1 MINYIT
7 VHALSSCLFMQF
19 YEDGCRAHTFLMHK
33 NVRRLSKGRSLAGV
47 FEVQEMLQRFLAA
60 PFSDT
65 EGIENLA
72 YLCDIL
78 NLLNELNLSITLGE
92 KDNCV

>member
-1 MINYIT
+1 
-7 VHALSSCLFMQF
+7 
-19 YEDGCRAHTFLMHK
+19 MHK
-33 NVRRLSKGRSLAGV
+33 KVRRLSKGRSLARV

-65 EGIENLA
+65 EGIANLA

-78 NLLNELNLSITLGE
+78 NLLNERNLSITFGE

>member
-7 VHALSSCLFMQF
+7 VPVVHVCSCSSVRRWMQSTHIS
-19 YEDGCRAHTFLMHK
+19 YAQKM
-33 NVRRLSKGRSLAGV
+33 RRLSKGRSLARV
-47 FEVQEMLQRFLAA
+47 SEVQEMLWGFLAA

-65 EGIENLA
+65 EETANLA
-72 YLCDIL
+72 YLCDIH

>member
-1 MINYIT
+1 
-7 VHALSSCLFMQF
+7 
-19 YEDGCRAHTFLMHK
+19 MHEK
-33 NVRRLSKGRSLAGV
+33 VRRLSKGRSLARV
-47 FEVQEMLQRFLAA
+47 FEVQEMLQRFLAV

-65 EGIENLA
+65 EVIANLA

-92 KDNCV
+92 KDNSV

>member
-1 MINYIT
+1 
-7 VHALSSCLFMQF
+7 MQSTHIS
-19 YEDGCRAHTFLMHK
+19 YAQKSETF
-33 NVRRLSKGRSLAGV
+33 KGRSLAR
-47 FEVQEMLQRFLAA
+47 FFDVQEMLQIFLAA

>member
-1 MINYIT
+1 
-7 VHALSSCLFMQF
+7 
-19 YEDGCRAHTFLMHK
+19 
-33 NVRRLSKGRSLAGV
+33 
-47 FEVQEMLQRFLAA
+47 MLQRFLAA

-65 EGIENLA
+65 EGIANLA

-78 NLLNELNLSITLGE
+78 NLLNEFNLSITLGE

>member
-1 MINYIT
+1 
-7 VHALSSCLFMQF
+7 MQSTHIS
-19 YEDGCRAHTFLMHK
+19 YAQKSEKTF
-33 NVRRLSKGRSLAGV
+33 KGRSLARV
-47 FEVQEMLQRFLAA
+47 FDVQEMVQIFLAA

-65 EGIENLA
+65 EGIANLA

-78 NLLNELNLSITLGE
+78 NLLNELNLSITLRE

>member
-1 MINYIT
+1 
-7 VHALSSCLFMQF
+7 
-19 YEDGCRAHTFLMHK
+19 MHK
-33 NVRRLSKGRSLAGV
+33 KVRRLSKGRSLARV

-60 PFSDT
+60 LYSDT
-65 EGIENLA
+65 EGIANLA
-72 YLCDIL
+72 YLCYIL

>member
-60 PFSDT
+60 PFSYT